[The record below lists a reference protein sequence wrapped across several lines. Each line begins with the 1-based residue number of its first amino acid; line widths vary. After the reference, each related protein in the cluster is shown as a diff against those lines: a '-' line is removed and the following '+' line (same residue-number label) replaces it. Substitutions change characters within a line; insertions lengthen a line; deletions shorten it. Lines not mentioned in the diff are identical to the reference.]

1 MQEQFYQKHI
11 CSLTKMSDLSGVVN
25 KEQLLGLADM
35 ELEFVEDNQEI
46 IVVSARD

>member
-1 MQEQFYQKHI
+1 
-11 CSLTKMSDLSGVVN
+11 MSDLSGVVN